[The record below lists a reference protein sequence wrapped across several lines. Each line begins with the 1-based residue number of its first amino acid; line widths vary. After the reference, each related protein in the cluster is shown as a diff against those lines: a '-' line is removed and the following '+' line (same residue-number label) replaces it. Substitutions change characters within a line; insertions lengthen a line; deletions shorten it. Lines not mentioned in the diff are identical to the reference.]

1 MQTSNMNSFVYHNPQ
16 NTCNLNNTLFVGNL
30 HASLQEI
37 DLIQVFRPFGRIVE
51 CCKKW
56 LHFGFVKFTTEEE
69 ACHAYVTLN
78 GFRLK
83 GRPMR
88 LEFQNRTKKARIK
101 AILAQASLQATT
113 NSLYCTEMPSFNINN
128 DYTNFMDER
137 SANLMPN
144 SFTNNYCFQQ
154 NNFSL
159 SQMSEQTAGAVE
171 KKDAFDFTF
180 FNPEELIKFATETE
194 PEREAP
200 VEIKCELADFDYN
213 DFKKPTNVFEKVSK
227 FIEGK
232 DYLCTSEELFWQ
244 FPKSSPSL
252 SPNHDISS
260 SLSCDSGCRSASFSN
275 EEDSGMCSLKINV
288 NNVTSLNNNNS
299 NNSNSQLDKNKKM
312 DYMTCNFVSQ
322 EVTISEHLEFT
333 CSKNVEKSNDLNI
346 NEHVLK
352 NENDEHDQD
361 DEDDS
366 VSNCDT
372 SDDASEIPAD
382 SDCLNDLDF
391 MDEANLQSDCNIVE
405 FNEINRY
412 NQVIEKDGTLMRKK
426 LEHGIYCSVNRTFS
440 LFIEPHDVLKYLEP
454 DEFREYSLFPS
465 EIQTAEMLML
475 KNQLFMV

>member
-1 MQTSNMNSFVYHNPQ
+1 MNEQ
-16 NTCNLNNTLFVGNL
+16 
-30 HASLQEI
+30 A
-37 DLIQVFRPFGRIVE
+37 
-51 CCKKW
+51 
-56 LHFGFVKFTTEEE
+56 
-69 ACHAYVTLN
+69 AC
-78 GFRLK
+78 
-83 GRPMR
+83 
-88 LEFQNRTKKARIK
+88 Q
-101 AILAQASLQATT
+101 
-113 NSLYCTEMPSFNINN
+113 
-128 DYTNFMDER
+128 
-137 SANLMPN
+137 
-144 SFTNNYCFQQ
+144 
-154 NNFSL
+154 
-159 SQMSEQTAGAVE
+159 VE

-200 VEIKCELADFDYN
+200 VEIKCEMADFDYN
-213 DFKKPTNVFEKVSK
+213 DFKKPSNVFDKVSK
-227 FIEGK
+227 FIEGR

-288 NNVTSLNNNNS
+288 NNLAS
-299 NNSNSQLDKNKKM
+299 NNPNQNNTSQLEKNKNK
-312 DYMTCNFVSQ
+312 DYMTSNFVTQ

-333 CSKNVEKSNDLNI
+333 CSKNVEKSNDLI
-346 NEHVLK
+346 VNEA
-352 NENDEHDQD
+352 NENDEQDQD

-391 MDEANLQSDCNIVE
+391 MDEANLQNDCNTVE

-412 NQVIEKDGTLMRKK
+412 NQVIEKDGTLTRKK

-465 EIQTAEMLML
+465 EMQTAEMLML